1 MKKFIFC
8 LVLSMMTITAMADDV
23 MTKSKDTII
32 VNTTSLCDTKGY
44 KSTTPLKVYFLK
56 GRIVKIVP
64 LKNVETKKFFMR
76 VEQGLFP
83 KFIGM
88 KAGKVKEL
96 LAPSASDGM
105 TGATQ
110 GTSTGSTKPHSKLD
124 GVTGATYSSNAV
136 KSNVYS
142 AVVYYL
148 KR

>member
-1 MKKFIFC
+1 MKKYLFC
-8 LVLSMMTITAMADDV
+8 LVMSMMTITAMADDV

-32 VNTTSLCDTKGY
+32 INTTSLCETKGY

-56 GRIVKIVP
+56 NKIVKIVP
-64 LKNVETKKFFMR
+64 LKNVETKKFFVK
-76 VEQGLFP
+76 VEQGLIP
-83 KFIGM
+83 NFIRM
-88 KAGKVKEL
+88 KVGKVKEL
-96 LAPSASDGM
+96 LAPSVTDGM

-110 GTSTGSTKPHSKLD
+110 GTNTGSAKSHSKLD